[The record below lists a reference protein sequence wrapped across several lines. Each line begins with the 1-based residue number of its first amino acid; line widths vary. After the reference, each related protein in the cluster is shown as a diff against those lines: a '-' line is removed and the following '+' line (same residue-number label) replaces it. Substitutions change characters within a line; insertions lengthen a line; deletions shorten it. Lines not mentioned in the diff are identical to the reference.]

1 METIQ
6 IQLPTPLAQLIQREF
21 PSSETLSQIFTEA
34 LRQWLDRRGEKSEK
48 EKAQDALRAAGLIMP
63 ANEQRAFAETLLNT
77 LPQRTGTADLARV
90 RASLAKLKVPL
101 SEEILAM
108 RGER

>member
-6 IQLPTPLAQLIQREF
+6 IQLPTPLAQLIRREF
-21 PSSETLSQIFTEA
+21 PSSDTLSEIFTEA
-34 LRQWLDRRGEKSEK
+34 IRQWLERRDERSEK
-48 EKAQDALRAAGLIMP
+48 EKALESLRTAGLVMP
-63 ANEQRAFAETLLNT
+63 ANEQRAFAEALLRT
-77 LPQRTGTADLARV
+77 LPRRTGTTDLARV
-90 RASLAKLKVPL
+90 RASLSKLKVPL